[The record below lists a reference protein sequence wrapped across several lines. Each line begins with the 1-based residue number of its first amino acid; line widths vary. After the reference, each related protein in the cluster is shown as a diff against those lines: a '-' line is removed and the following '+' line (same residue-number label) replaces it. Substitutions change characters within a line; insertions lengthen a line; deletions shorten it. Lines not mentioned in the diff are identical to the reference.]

1 MFCLKDSSLS
11 FKKALICSSL
21 PSSISPLKNF
31 RRYFPVSKFVGS
43 VKFTEGIPCSV
54 SLSVKDLQRVD
65 LPLPSIPSKTAK
77 IGFSIFIFT
86 VPIQFLTKGDLYEI
100 ISIYMDSF
108 GNWESNENSVMGPYF
123 SILKFFGVIFYFGLF
138 HFYCFS
144 PTARTEET
152 ESEIQEILSGESDR
166 HSSLLR
172 YPKNKVRVHH
182 IFEEV
187 YPSSSASSVS
197 ILAEKTTKSRFL
209 HSKGGHFLE
218 KVLITLG
225 YGIVLN
231 PQGYILTNA
240 HVIGTYDHLLVKS
253 KSGKSYEA
261 VIIGQDKKSI

>member
-1 MFCLKDSSLS
+1 
-11 FKKALICSSL
+11 
-21 PSSISPLKNF
+21 
-31 RRYFPVSKFVGS
+31 
-43 VKFTEGIPCSV
+43 
-54 SLSVKDLQRVD
+54 
-65 LPLPSIPSKTAK
+65 
-77 IGFSIFIFT
+77 
-86 VPIQFLTKGDLYEI
+86 
-100 ISIYMDSF
+100 
-108 GNWESNENSVMGPYF
+108 MGPYF
-123 SILKFFGVIFYFGLF
+123 SILKFFGVILYFGLF

-144 PTARTEET
+144 PIAQTKET
-152 ESEIQEILSGESDR
+152 EPEIEGKQEILFGESLHSDH

-218 KVLITLG
+218 KVLVTLG

-261 VIIGQDKKSI
+261 VIIGQDKKIDLAILQVTPDEDIVPVEKLDYYTLQRGEAAIRKYINAKIQIKKNRESNQPKSKNRTPDL

>member
-1 MFCLKDSSLS
+1 M
-11 FKKALICSSL
+11 
-21 PSSISPLKNF
+21 
-31 RRYFPVSKFVGS
+31 
-43 VKFTEGIPCSV
+43 
-54 SLSVKDLQRVD
+54 
-65 LPLPSIPSKTAK
+65 
-77 IGFSIFIFT
+77 
-86 VPIQFLTKGDLYEI
+86 TKGDLYEI

-152 ESEIQEILSGESDR
+152 EPEIQEILSGESDH

-261 VIIGQDKKSI
+261 VIIGQDKKIDLAILQVTPDEDIVPVEKLDYYTLQRGEAAIRKYINAKIQIKKNRESNQSKSKNRTSDL

>member
-1 MFCLKDSSLS
+1 M
-11 FKKALICSSL
+11 
-21 PSSISPLKNF
+21 
-31 RRYFPVSKFVGS
+31 
-43 VKFTEGIPCSV
+43 
-54 SLSVKDLQRVD
+54 
-65 LPLPSIPSKTAK
+65 
-77 IGFSIFIFT
+77 
-86 VPIQFLTKGDLYEI
+86 VPIQFLTKRDLYEI

-108 GNWESNENSVMGPYF
+108 GNRESNENSVMGPYF

-138 HFYCFS
+138 YFSCFS
-144 PTARTEET
+144 PIAQTKET
-152 ESEIQEILSGESDR
+152 EPEIDKQQTFSGESL
-166 HSSLLR
+166 HSDHSPLLR

-240 HVIGTYDHLLVKS
+240 HVIGTYDHLWVKS

-261 VIIGQDKKSI
+261 VIIGQDKKIDLAILQVTPDEDIVPVEKLDYYTLQRGEAAIRKYINAKIQIKKNRESNQPKSKNRTSDL